1 MLASGD
7 VAGAVM
13 EILEELA
20 GEEAEDVRQDKARAS
35 LACHSAELAGKV
47 LAMEEMREL
56 VCGLEWSDM
65 RLRWPHGLPIMV
77 YLSWTWL
84 EKQPGRG

>member
-1 MLASGD
+1 
-7 VAGAVM
+7 M

-20 GEEAEDVRQDKARAS
+20 GEEAEDVPEDKARAS
-35 LACHSAELAGKV
+35 LACRCAELAGKV
-47 LAMEEMREL
+47 LAMEE
-56 VCGLEWSDM
+56 M

-84 EKQPGRG
+84 EKQPGPG